1 MVGNEP
7 EGRGCAPAKDRVQ
20 PRPSGDALMCKGAR
34 NMTQEQK
41 VIRAKVGV
49 LELAKQLGNVSQA
62 CKMMGY
68 SRDSFYRFKELYDKG
83 GELALAE
90 ISRKKPLLKNRVAP
104 EIETAV
110 VSLAIEQPAWGQVRV
125 SNELKKQGLSISPFG
140 VRSVWLRHD
149 LANTKKRLKALEA
162 KMAQDG
168 FVLTETQVVA
178 LEKAKT
184 EKEVHGEFESECP
197 GYCGA
202 QDTFYVGN
210 MKGVGR
216 IYQQTFIDTYS
227 KVVCAK
233 LYDRK
238 TPITAAEILNDRVL
252 PLFEEHGITL
262 SRVLTDRGTEYCG
275 NPEHHEYEL
284 YLAIEDIDHTRT
296 KTRSPQTNG
305 ICERFHKTVLNE
317 FYRIA
322 FRKKI
327 YRTINELQADLDLW
341 VQEYN
346 TERPHQG
353 RWCFGKTPMQTFLDT
368 VPIAKE
374 KLLTAA

>member
-1 MVGNEP
+1 
-7 EGRGCAPAKDRVQ
+7 
-20 PRPSGDALMCKGAR
+20 
-34 NMTQEQK
+34 MTKEQK
-41 VIRAKVGV
+41 TIRAKVGL

-62 CKMMGY
+62 CKMLGY

-83 GELALAE
+83 GELALQE
-90 ISRKKPLLKNRVAP
+90 ISRKKPILANRTAP
-104 EIETAV
+104 EIAARIVEF
-110 VSLAIEQPAWGQVRV
+110 SLEQPAFGQIRV
-125 SNELKKQGLSISPFG
+125 ANQMRKLGYSISPAG
-140 VRSVWLRHD
+140 VRGVWQRHD
-149 LANTKKRLKALEA
+149 LETMTKRLKALEA
-162 KMAQDG
+162 KIAQEG
-168 FVLTETQVVA
+168 LILTEAQVIA

-184 EKEVHGEFESECP
+184 EKEAHGEFESECP

-227 KVVCAK
+227 KVVFAK

-238 TPITAAEILNDRVL
+238 TPITAADLLNDRVV
-252 PLFEEHGITL
+252 PFFDEKEVKL

-284 YLAIEDIDHTRT
+284 YLAVEDIDHSRT
-296 KTRSPQTNG
+296 KTKSPQTNG

-322 FRKKI
+322 FRKKLYASI
-327 YRTINELQADLDLW
+327 EDLQNDLDLW
-341 VQEYN
+341 VRSYN
-346 TERPHQG
+346 EERPHQG
-353 RWCFGKTPMQTFLDT
+353 RWCFGKTPMQTFLDAT
-368 VPIAKE
+368 PIAKE
-374 KLLTAA
+374 KMIAA

>member
-1 MVGNEP
+1 
-7 EGRGCAPAKDRVQ
+7 
-20 PRPSGDALMCKGAR
+20 
-34 NMTQEQK
+34 MTQEQK
-41 VIRAKVGV
+41 VIRAKIGV

-62 CKMMGY
+62 CQMMGF
-68 SRDSFYRFKELYDKG
+68 SRDSFYRFKELYEKG
-83 GELALAE
+83 GELALQE
-90 ISRKKPLLKNRVAP
+90 ISRRKPIVKNRVAP
-104 EIETAV
+104 EIEAAV

-125 SNELKKQGLSISPFG
+125 SNELKKQGLSISPFR
-140 VRSVWLRHD
+140 VRCVWLRHD
-149 LANTKKRLKALEA
+149 LANMKKRLKALEA

-168 FVLTETQVVA
+168 LVLTEAQVVA

-184 EKEVHGEFESECP
+184 EKEAHGEFESECP

-238 TPITAAEILNDRVL
+238 TPITAADILNDRVL
-252 PLFEEHGITL
+252 PFFEDHGICL
-262 SRVLTDRGTEYCG
+262 NRVLTDRGTEYCG

-284 YLAIEDIDHTRT
+284 YLAVEDIDHTRT
-296 KTRSPQTNG
+296 KTKSPQTNG

-317 FYRIA
+317 FYRVA

-327 YRTINELQADLDLW
+327 YGTIDELQADLDLW
-341 VQEYN
+341 VEHYN

-374 KLLTAA
+374 KLLRAA